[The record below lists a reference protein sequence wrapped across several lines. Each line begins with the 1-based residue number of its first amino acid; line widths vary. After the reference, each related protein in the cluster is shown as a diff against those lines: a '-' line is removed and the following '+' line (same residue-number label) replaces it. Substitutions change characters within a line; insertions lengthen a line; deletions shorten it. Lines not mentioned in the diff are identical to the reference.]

1 MGVVARIIFFL
12 FVFLKGYIMEE
23 ILSALV
29 GAVNLVLW
37 DYLLIYALIG
47 NRPVFYPVLGRTANY
62 QIRNGFQIRFRRLV
76 Q

>member
-1 MGVVARIIFFL
+1 MMTKSVRIVNNLTGIKRQNGLLALVVNRENERSSCPYHFLL

-37 DYLLIYALIG
+37 
-47 NRPVFYPVLGRTANY
+47 TTC
-62 QIRNGFQIRFRRLV
+62 
-76 Q
+76 